1 MARKSIA
8 LALLIGI
15 TAWAEL
21 ALAPML
27 AMHAG
32 HMRPGHEM
40 AADMPHAGHH
50 HRAPNGNGQAETQM
64 PCCPGLHRPRVAI
77 VLEVAAA
84 MHGCDDPHSCCFRQ
98 GPQSVPAPASDVQK
112 LSSELARAEIIEAR
126 VVLPRVAPI
135 AADSTPAFSPSAD
148 VLGMILRV

>member
-15 TAWAEL
+15 AAWAEL

-27 AMHAG
+27 PMHAG

-40 AADMPHAGHH
+40 APDMPHANHH
-50 HRAPNGNGQAETQM
+50 HGAPNGSDQTAGQM
-64 PCCPGLHRPRVAI
+64 PCCPGLHHPEPAV
-77 VLEVAAA
+77 VLEIASA
-84 MHGCDDPHSCCFRQ
+84 MQGCDDPHSCCFRQ
-98 GPQSVPAPASDVQK
+98 GPQSVPAATDVQK
-112 LSSELARAEIIEAR
+112 LSRELAPVAIIEVSNA
-126 VVLPRVAPI
+126 LPRVTPI
-135 AADSTPAFSPSAD
+135 VADSIPAFSPPPD